1 MDNGNTQNF
10 ELDQL
15 NLDTTSEEWGH
26 NAPERD
32 QRALGNTAITSP
44 ETLPDSANP
53 TPETSKQSTPE
64 LGQITP
70 VMPPSYEVSAPEP
83 IPHPESK
90 AFSFRPQHAMS
101 GDHLSSQA
109 INTLQDRERE
119 LLTDGDIASFADFI
133 DATRD
138 EFQGKETKS

>member
-15 NLDTTSEEWGH
+15 NLDTTSEDWDH

-44 ETLPDSANP
+44 ETLSDVINP
-53 TPETSKQSTPE
+53 APETSGQSTPE

-70 VMPPSYEVSAPEP
+70 VMPPGYEAPISESAPSPEP
-83 IPHPESK
+83 QAS
-90 AFSFRPQHAMS
+90 SFHFQHAMS
-101 GDHLSSQA
+101 GDHLSPQA
-109 INTLQDRERE
+109 ISALQDEERK
-119 LLTDGDIASFADFI
+119 LSADGDIASFVDFI
-133 DATRD
+133 DSARD
-138 EFQGKETKS
+138 EFHGKEPKE